1 MTPQTSTNGSVRVCG
16 AGESDWER
24 HAHRHT
30 HTHTQI
36 QTQTQTQT
44 GTHTDTHR
52 HTHNTLSSGKLGLP
66 SAGRVLYTRKGTA
79 LRSLSSDHHP
89 ELQRD
94 GADGAIPEL
103 WVSMGEP
110 FSPPDS
116 HPDTVARR
124 MRELKQSM
132 VQLKQELAEK
142 RRARKAMSAKL
153 KTSLT
158 TAQRSTIEDRLD
170 VIKREEEECKEAF
183 TAHRAEFKGLK
194 EKRSSSSSSSGAA
207 GGDGGDG
214 TRSRRVR
221 KELISRLSKPNHTTK
236 RVMARRNG
244 SSKSKPVM
252 CMGTSMDGLL
262 DACSQALG
270 MSRARRLFT
279 IDGQPLAFEDIKRDM
294 EVLVSRGEA
303 YINNA
308 AQKQEADT
316 RTSFAQTI
324 NANKKASKREAE

>member
-1 MTPQTSTNGSVRVCG
+1 MQVRVTG
-16 AGESDWER
+16 KDT
-24 HAHRHT
+24 HTDT

-252 CMGTSMDGLL
+252 CMGTSMDGVGRALTCACACVCVCVFACVLL
-262 DACSQALG
+262 CVCVCVSVCVCACVCVCVGVCVCVCVCGCACVSVGVRVCLSVCLWKRIWIPAE
-270 MSRARRLFT
+270 
-279 IDGQPLAFEDIKRDM
+279 FE
-294 EVLVSRGEA
+294 
-303 YINNA
+303 
-308 AQKQEADT
+308 
-316 RTSFAQTI
+316 
-324 NANKKASKREAE
+324 